1 MSWTRLSFLYLMSY
15 LGAGGVALLAAPDTA
30 LRLLGATGDY
40 SPILARFLGAFM
52 VALGIIV
59 LQIWRHGVQVLYPT
73 TLLVRVVLLA
83 TIVWLYV
90 ESRDVL
96 FLSLTGIVGLGMVL
110 TFTGLVIDRGQSH
123 HSSSRRS

>member
-1 MSWTRLSFLYLMSY
+1 MTWTRLSFLYLMSY

-30 LRLLGATGDY
+30 LRLLGATGTY

-52 VALGIIV
+52 IALGIIV
-59 LQIWRHGVQVLYPT
+59 FQIWRHGVQVLYPT

-83 TIVWLYV
+83 TIVWLYL

-96 FLSLTGIVGLGMVL
+96 FLTLTGVVGLGMML
-110 TFTGLVIDRGQSH
+110 TLSGLVMDRGRSK
-123 HSSSRRS
+123 HS